1 MDFVVFSIDGYF
13 FFCGLSFDEWLNINL
28 ELCKVMMI

>member
-13 FFCGLSFDEWLNINL
+13 FFVVSHSMSGSISILSYV
-28 ELCKVMMI
+28 K